1 MIEPREIQIQKAIEE
16 WLCGIGLYPF
26 QVLYTALGPVLKI
39 TFLMKPEVDEFLDFF
54 DYRNLA
60 DKSGISVYPE
70 TMTIVLSGVTLNY
83 FFEKVLSE

>member
-1 MIEPREIQIQKAIEE
+1 MIEPREIQIQRAIEE

-39 TFLMKPEVDEFLDFF
+39 TFLMKPEIDEFLDFF

-60 DKSGISVYPE
+60 DKPGISVYPE